1 MGVTV
6 RFFIENASLVKSV
19 DANLSRSVND
29 LVV

>member
-6 RFFIENASLVKSV
+6 RFFIENACLVKSV